1 MFPPTARPDRTDR
14 PPCHPPTDPDP
25 TSWRPSRPPIL
36 PSNAQRVPALLLHGL
51 FCLSRYRW
59 LPISC
64 NPYITSLSSFLVVSI
79 IIVVKLTD
87 RSLFKKIH
95 TQNSMAAPPSP
106 SLPPPR
112 KPKEPP
118 SPTPVPMASAT
129 FYLLFLNFIPGRR
142 LSDAVPIRV
151 ARSWSDGGRG
161 FILRRGYHVMLLLS
175 TGGAREKKRG
185 TDNITVLP
193 SAGLP
198 PAGCWLEKSD

>member
-1 MFPPTARPDRTDR
+1 MDLPSSLLVFILSWWNETSLPMFPPTARPDRTDR

-25 TSWRPSRPPIL
+25 TSRRPSRPPIL
-36 PSNAQRVPALLLHGL
+36 PSNVQRVPALLLHGL

-59 LPISC
+59 LPISY
-64 NPYITSLSSFLVVSI
+64 NPYITSLSSFLVISI
-79 IIVVKLTD
+79 TIVVKLTD

-106 SLPPPR
+106 PLPPPR

-142 LSDAVPIRV
+142 LSDGVPIRV

-161 FILRRGYHVMLLLS
+161 FHTEEGISCHAAAVN
-175 TGGAREKKRG
+175 GGGTRKEKG
-185 TDNITVLP
+185 D
-193 SAGLP
+193 
-198 PAGCWLEKSD
+198 

>member
-1 MFPPTARPDRTDR
+1 MK
-14 PPCHPPTDPDP
+14 PPCQCSRRLPDP
-25 TSWRPSRPPIL
+25 TEPIDPPVTHRPIPTRHRGVHPAL
-36 PSNAQRVPALLLHGL
+36 PSSPRMPNEWRRCCYMDF

-59 LPISC
+59 LPISY
-64 NPYITSLSSFLVVSI
+64 NPYITSLSSFLVISI

-129 FYLLFLNFIPGRR
+129 FYLLFLNFIPDRR
-142 LSDAVPIRV
+142 LSDGVPIRV

-161 FILRRGYHVMLLLS
+161 FHTEKGISCHAAAVN
-175 TGGAREKKRG
+175 GGAREKNRG
-185 TDNITVLP
+185 D
-193 SAGLP
+193 
-198 PAGCWLEKSD
+198 